1 MDLAMLQSNPVV
13 RQTIAESPA
22 LAGLM
27 ARGDL
32 QEMLKA
38 AQQPMQLQSMLSKQQ
53 PLNTTLLYIDR
64 DWMALLPLL

>member
-1 MDLAMLQSNPVV
+1 MLQSNPVV

-22 LAGLM
+22 LASLM

-38 AQQPMQLQSMLSKQQ
+38 AQQPMQLQSMLSEWQ
-53 PLNTTLLYIDR
+53 LLSTYL
-64 DWMALLPLL
+64 ALH

>member
-1 MDLAMLQSNPVV
+1 MLQSNPVF

-22 LAGLM
+22 LASLM

-53 PLNTTLLYIDR
+53 PLNTYI
-64 DWMALLPLL
+64 ALH